1 MGALIVID
9 TETTSQYP
17 DRALILEVGAV
28 AVENGRITNKFTS
41 MVHRR
46 DDELVGAE
54 QAMAFN
60 RITREEVQDAPEAM
74 FVRELLHDFIR
85 LNQGEA
91 LTSFNI
97 EYDRTVL
104 YGNGWLVI
112 GVPWSECI
120 MLAAHS
126 IMQQAGVLSWN
137 PKYRRY
143 SWPSMAAAATFF
155 DIENPRA
162 HRALGDALT
171 AAFIWLEI
179 LRRRSGVRPPLPNP

>member
-1 MGALIVID
+1 MSLIVID

-17 DRALILEVGAV
+17 NQALILEVAAV
-28 AVENGRITNKFTS
+28 AVENGKITNQFTS
-41 MVHRR
+41 MVHRT
-46 DDELVGAE
+46 DSELVGAE
-54 QAMAFN
+54 QAMAIN
-60 RITREEVQDAPEAM
+60 RITRAELQNAPEPA

-85 LNQGEA
+85 LNHGEA
-91 LTSFNI
+91 ITSFNV

-112 GVPWSECI
+112 GVQWGECI
-120 MLAAHS
+120 MLAAHA

-137 PKYRRY
+137 NRYQKY

-155 DIENPRA
+155 DIENPRS

-179 LRRRSGVRPPLPNP
+179 LRRRSGVRAPV